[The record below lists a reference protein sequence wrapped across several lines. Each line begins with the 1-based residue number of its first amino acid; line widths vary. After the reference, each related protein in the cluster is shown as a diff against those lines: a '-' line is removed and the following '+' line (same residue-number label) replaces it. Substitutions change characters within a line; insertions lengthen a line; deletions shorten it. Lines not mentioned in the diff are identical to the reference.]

1 MVILE
6 DNLNSLVIL
15 VTLLLCVFCCSV
27 VTVSS
32 VTPWIVAHQ
41 APLSM
46 GFPRQEYWSG
56 LPFPPPGDLPNPRI
70 KPASAAL
77 QVASLPL
84 SHQRSPE
91 RLAGLLTGLSRW
103 SPEHLSPCS
112 ACPVGVAPAAHR
124 GRGPCESP
132 HPPIRAGS
140 RQ

>member
-1 MVILE
+1 MVILV

-56 LPFPPPGDLPNPRI
+56 LPFPPPGDLADTGIEPKSP
-70 KPASAAL
+70 
-77 QVASLPL
+77 VSLA
-84 SHQRSPE
+84 
-91 RLAGLLTGLSRW
+91 LAGVFFTTALDLEL
-103 SPEHLSPCS
+103 CS
-112 ACPVGVAPAAHR
+112 SG
-124 GRGPCESP
+124 
-132 HPPIRAGS
+132 
-140 RQ
+140 